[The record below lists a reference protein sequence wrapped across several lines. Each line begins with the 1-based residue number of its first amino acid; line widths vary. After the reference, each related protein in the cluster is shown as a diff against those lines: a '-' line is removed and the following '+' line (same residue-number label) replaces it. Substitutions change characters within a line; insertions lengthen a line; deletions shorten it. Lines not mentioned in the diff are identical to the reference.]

1 MAELFRRELYLE
13 RLRPFYDTDLIK
25 VVTGMR
31 RCGKSCLMQTVME
44 ELRERGVGED
54 RITYLDLDARRYRR
68 VRDPDTFDKAIE
80 AAIGEDPRGSYLFVD
95 EVQNVEGF
103 EEVVE
108 AWRLEGVSIFITGS
122 NSYLLSGELAT
133 KLTGRYV
140 ELELFTLA
148 FPEWLGMREALG
160 EEIGPTA
167 AEFERY
173 LREGGMPGAVR
184 LPNPTARAAYVADV
198 IAQVIEKD
206 VSRRAGKV
214 RNAEAFRRVMTYMVS
229 NYAAP
234 TNFANI
240 AEELREA
247 QGTPVLAR
255 TVSRYA
261 GYLEAAKVL
270 YRCPTFDLKSRRSL
284 HGGEKHYLADLSL
297 YYALNTD
304 NQVSYGP
311 ALENVVYQYLRRH
324 GWTVSV
330 GRVGRLE
337 VDFIA
342 RKDQRYVYVQVS
354 MSIVDQNVEEREFRP
369 FSLIRDGWPRYLL
382 TLDPLPTTRDGVTHL
397 NIAELMA
404 SDADL

>member
-1 MAELFRRELYLE
+1 
-13 RLRPFYDTDLIK
+13 
-25 VVTGMR
+25 MR
-31 RCGKSCLMQTVME
+31 DPNT
-44 ELRERGVGED
+44 
-54 RITYLDLDARRYRR
+54 LDA
-68 VRDPDTFDKAIE
+68 AIE
-80 AAIGEDPRGSYLFVD
+80 ASLGNSPHGRYLFVD
-95 EVQNVEGF
+95 EVQNVEDF
-103 EEVVE
+103 EEVIE
-108 AWRLEGVSIFITGS
+108 AWRLEGASIFITGS
-122 NSYLLSGELAT
+122 NSYLLSGKLAT

-148 FPEWLGMREALG
+148 FPEWLGMRRVLG
-160 EEIGPTA
+160 EKVGPVP

-184 LPNPTARAAYVADV
+184 LPDPGARSAYVSDV
-198 IAQVIEKD
+198 IGQIVEKD
-206 VSRRAGKV
+206 IRRRAGKV
-214 RNAEAFRRVMTYMVS
+214 RNTEAFRRVMAYMVS

-234 TNFANI
+234 TNFTNI

-247 QGTPVLAR
+247 QGTTVLAR

-270 YRCPTFDLKSRRSL
+270 YRCPTFDLKSRKSL
-284 HGGEKHYLADLSL
+284 HGGKKHYLADLSL

-304 NQVSYGP
+304 NQVNYGP
-311 ALENVVYQYLRRH
+311 ALENVVYQYLKRH

-342 RKDQRYVYVQVS
+342 RKNQRYIYVQVS
-354 MSIVDQNVEEREFRP
+354 MSIADWKVAEREFRP
-369 FSLIRDGWPRYLL
+369 FSMIRDGWPRYLL
-382 TLDPLPTTRDGVTHL
+382 TLDPLPTTRNGVTHL

>member
-1 MAELFRRELYLE
+1 MTELYRRELYLE

-44 ELRERGVGED
+44 ELQERGVSED
-54 RITYLDLDARRYRR
+54 RIAYLDLDARRYRR
-68 VRDPDTFDKAIE
+68 VRDPDALDAAIE
-80 AAIGEDPRGSYLFVD
+80 ASLGSDPRGRYLFVD
-95 EVQNVEGF
+95 EVQNVKGF
-103 EEVVE
+103 EEVIE

-148 FPEWLGMREALG
+148 FPEWLGMRETLG
-160 EEIGPTA
+160 EEVGPAPT
-167 AEFERY
+167 EFERY
-173 LREGGMPGAVR
+173 LREGGMPGAVW
-184 LPNPTARAAYVADV
+184 LPDPAARSAYVRDV
-198 IAQVIEKD
+198 IGQVVEKD
-206 VSRRAGKV
+206 VRRRAGKI
-214 RNAEAFRRVMTYMVS
+214 RNTEAFQRVMAYMVS
-229 NYAAP
+229 NYGAP
-234 TNFANI
+234 TNFSNI
-240 AEELREA
+240 ADELRDA

-255 TVSRYA
+255 TISRYA

-284 HGGEKHYLADLSL
+284 HGGEKHYLADLAL
-297 YYALNTD
+297 YHALDTD

-311 ALENVVYQYLRRH
+311 ALENVAYQYLRRH

-342 RKDQRYVYVQVS
+342 RKGQRYIYIQVS
-354 MSIVDQNVEEREFRP
+354 MSIADRKVEEREFRP
-369 FSLIRDGWPRYLL
+369 FSMIRDGWPRYLL